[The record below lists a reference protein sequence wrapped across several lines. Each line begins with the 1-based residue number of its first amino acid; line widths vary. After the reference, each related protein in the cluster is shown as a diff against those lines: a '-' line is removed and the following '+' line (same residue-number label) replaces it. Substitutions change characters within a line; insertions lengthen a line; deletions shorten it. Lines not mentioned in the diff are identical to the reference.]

1 MARPE
6 LSVRDRTFEWT
17 AIWPGLVLAAI
28 APLNFL
34 GIWILSQ
41 SWQVGVAPDFQQ
53 YAAALER
60 FLDGLPLYGPDW
72 KWRYSP
78 VALLT
83 LGPVLVTGLVGWTIL
98 HVAAAALIRPW
109 WLAALFVLSWPF
121 WVDVVSGNTA
131 TFVAVAGISAIQGSR
146 TGLYAYWWLTLIMPR
161 PMQIPL
167 AFYLFWT
174 RPEARRGLLVLTAVN
189 VGLVLIVG
197 HGMEWVSYLLTR
209 GAENMNEV
217 FNIHPAADLLW
228 LIVGIPLAVL
238 LTLIGWPGQA
248 GVILWPSLLPQY
260 LLMAF
265 VPPDRRRKIR

>member
-1 MARPE
+1 
-6 LSVRDRTFEWT
+6 
-17 AIWPGLVLAAI
+17 
-28 APLNFL
+28 
-34 GIWILSQ
+34 
-41 SWQVGVAPDFQQ
+41 
-53 YAAALER
+53 
-60 FLDGLPLYGPDW
+60 
-72 KWRYSP
+72 
-78 VALLT
+78 
-83 LGPVLVTGLVGWTIL
+83 
-98 HVAAAALIRPW
+98 
-109 WLAALFVLSWPF
+109 
-121 WVDVVSGNTA
+121 
-131 TFVAVAGISAIQGSR
+131 
-146 TGLYAYWWLTLIMPR
+146 LYAYWWLTLIMPR